1 MSQNSSNRIY
11 LEVKNRYAEIAKDNR
26 SCCSNTAASC
36 CDQIYDLQ
44 SIESIPEGS
53 DLGLGC
59 GNPFVMASL
68 QPGDIV
74 LDLGSGAG
82 VDVFIAAEKVGKT
95 GKVFGVDMT
104 PEMVN
109 KARLNKEK
117 GDYPQVEFRLGE
129 IEHLPVEDESVDVII
144 SNCVINL
151 SPQKKQVFRDAM
163 RVLKPGGRLA
173 VSDMV
178 KVNEFPSELID
189 NSEYYTA
196 CVTGAISVNE
206 LREILEQIG
215 FENIKITP
223 VGISD
228 GSVDGW
234 SDAIGIEKDELK
246 LSDYVRSAG
255 ISASKPN

>member
-1 MSQNSSNRIY
+1 
-11 LEVKNRYAEIAKDNR
+11 LEVKNRYAEISKGEK
-26 SCCSNTAASC
+26 SCCSDAATNC
-36 CDQIYDLQ
+36 CDQIYDSQ
-44 SIESIPEGS
+44 TIASIPEEA

-68 QPGDIV
+68 LPGDVV

-82 VDVFIAAEKVGKT
+82 VDVFIAAEKVGKA
-95 GKVFGVDMT
+95 GKVIGVDMT
-104 PEMVN
+104 PEMIN
-109 KARLNKEK
+109 KARQNKEQ

-151 SPQKKQVFRDAM
+151 SPKKEQVFRDAM

-178 KVNEFPSELID
+178 RVNEFPSEIINNTD
-189 NSEYYTA
+189 YYTA
-196 CVTGAISVNE
+196 CVAGAITVSE
-206 LREILEQIG
+206 LEEILEQIG
-215 FENIKITP
+215 FENIQISP

-228 GSVDGW
+228 KSVDDW
-234 SDAIGIEKDELK
+234 SKALTVEKNELK
-246 LSDYVRSAG
+246 LSDYVRSAS
-255 ISASKPN
+255 ISASKPE